1 MSFQSCSTS
10 RVFTY
15 NTHQN
20 VAQASYLQQ
29 MRTHPCEFGDVFTN
43 LQRYQ
48 MLSASEEFER
58 VRASIHERRPV
69 IEVPANAI
77 SHSYPAADTSV
88 RSTSLRGSPLTPFPS
103 HVRGASSMTPP
114 WLRNR
119 SWTIHHRCAGSTPV
133 SCVKREHSA
142 QSIPVFSRV
151 HYKTYSCAMFEWST
165 VQSTDEIL

>member
-10 RVFTY
+10 RVFTC
-15 NTHQN
+15 NIRQN
-20 VAQASYLQQ
+20 VAQASHLRQVH
-29 MRTHPCEFGDVFTN
+29 THPCEFGDVFMN

-48 MLSASEEFER
+48 VLSASGEFER

-77 SHSYPAADTSV
+77 SHSYPTADSSVRDTS
-88 RSTSLRGSPLTPFPS
+88 SRG
-103 HVRGASSMTPP
+103 
-114 WLRNR
+114 

-133 SCVKREHSA
+133 SCVKCEHSV
-142 QSIPVFSRV
+142 QSIPILSRV

-165 VQSTDEIL
+165 VQSTSEIL